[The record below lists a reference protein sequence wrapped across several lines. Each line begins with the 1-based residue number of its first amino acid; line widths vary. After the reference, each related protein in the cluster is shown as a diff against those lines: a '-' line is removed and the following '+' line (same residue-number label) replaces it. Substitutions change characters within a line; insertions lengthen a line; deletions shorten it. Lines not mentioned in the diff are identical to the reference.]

1 MRVLGI
7 LVSIAA
13 LLNVALAESEITRLA
28 EAFTKV
34 PPCAQKCSVV
44 TLQAAGC
51 DLLDVRNCFC
61 SNGDLQLKVSV
72 CVVET
77 CKVEDQAAATLILQ
91 NEICYDIPQ
100 PSRSAEI
107 IRDVIIISSI
117 TFPIIGLR
125 FFSRSLVSNRL
136 WLDDW
141 AVVVAAVLM
150 VPMVVIPI
158 YNATLGFGRHFWD
171 VDPKNVIILRKL
183 YYISQIFYLLVQG
196 LAKVSILFL
205 YLRIFPDRQFRRII
219 HIALVWM
226 ACRTVIFVCVVVF
239 QCIPV
244 AVSWDQS
251 VVGKCADQQAFVY
264 AGAAVSI
271 FEDIVIMFL
280 PVYELNGL
288 TLSLKKRLVLVFM
301 FALGSFASITSIIRL
316 KYIVSYGTTID
327 LTYANVD
334 PVIWSILE
342 SFTAVICSSL
352 ICLRPLI
359 VKIVPKSFPSTEM
372 SETTRTPTS
381 PGWAKSI
388 NVKLTSK
395 LRHSSNRFELH
406 SQGGEGLTTADNV
419 IRVQRSWVTETSPAD
434 RAVSVEMKGE
444 RSSFGTLTTGKNSL
458 DQGV

>member
-1 MRVLGI
+1 MRILGI
-7 LVSIAA
+7 LVSIAS
-13 LLNVALAESEITRLA
+13 LLNVALAESETNRLV

-34 PPCAQKCSVV
+34 PPCAQKCSVT
-44 TLQAAGC
+44 TLKAAGC
-51 DLLDVRNCFC
+51 ELLDVRNCFC
-61 SNGDLQLKVSV
+61 SNEDLQLQVSV

-91 NEICYDIPQ
+91 NGICYDIPQ

-107 IRDVIIISSI
+107 IRDVIIISAI
-117 TFPIIGLR
+117 TFPIIALR
-125 FFSRSLVSNRL
+125 FVSRSLVSNRL

-141 AVVVAAVLM
+141 AVVVAAVRRPEIQSTDTFINDLGQILM
-150 VPMVVIPI
+150 IPMVVIPI

-171 VDPKNVIILRKL
+171 VDPKNVIILRK
-183 YYISQIFYLLVQG
+183 
-196 LAKVSILFL
+196 
-205 YLRIFPDRQFRRII
+205 
-219 HIALVWM
+219 
-226 ACRTVIFVCVVVF
+226 
-239 QCIPV
+239 
-244 AVSWDQS
+244 S

-264 AGAAVSI
+264 SGAAVSI

-301 FALGSFASITSIIRL
+301 FAIGSFASITSIIRL

-359 VKIVPKSFPSTEM
+359 VKIIPKSFPSTEM
-372 SETTRTPTS
+372 SEATRTPTT

-388 NVKLTSK
+388 NVKLASK
-395 LRHSSNRFELH
+395 MRHTSNRFELH
-406 SQGGEGLTTADNV
+406 SQGGDGLTAADNV
-419 IRVQRSWVTETSPAD
+419 IRVEKSWVTETSPAD
-434 RAVSVEMKGE
+434 RAASLEMKG
-444 RSSFGTLTTGKNSL
+444 RSSCSTLTTGKTSW

>member
-7 LVSIAA
+7 LVSIAT
-13 LLNVALAESEITRLA
+13 LVHVTLAQGERELV

-34 PPCAQKCSVV
+34 PSCAQKCSVK
-44 TLQAAGC
+44 TLGAAKC
-51 DLLDVRNCFC
+51 ELLDVRNCFC
-61 SNGDLQLKVSV
+61 ADEALQLAVSV

-77 CKVEDQAAATLILQ
+77 CTVKDQSAATIILQ
-91 NEICYDIPQ
+91 TEICNGIPH

-107 IRDVIIISSI
+107 IRDVIIIASI
-117 TFPIIGLR
+117 TFPIIALR
-125 FFSRSLVSNRL
+125 FISRSLVSNRL

-141 AVVVAAVLM
+141 AVVVAAILM

-158 YNATLGFGRHFWD
+158 YNATLGFGKHFWD
-171 VDPKNVIILRKL
+171 VNPDNVVILRKL
-183 YYISQIFYLLVQG
+183 YYISQILYILVQG
-196 LAKVSILFL
+196 LAKVSILLL
-205 YLRIFPDRQFRRII
+205 YLRIFPDRNFRRII

-226 ACRTVIFVCVVVF
+226 AARTIIFVCVIVF

-280 PVYELNGL
+280 PVYELNAL

-342 SFTAVICSSL
+342 SFTAIICASL
-352 ICLRPLI
+352 MCLRPLI

-372 SETTRTPTS
+372 SEATRTPTT

-388 NVKLTSK
+388 NVKLASK
-395 LRHSSNRFELH
+395 MRHSSNRFELH
-406 SQGGEGLTTADNV
+406 SQGGEGLVDSDNV
-419 IRVQRSWVTETSPAD
+419 IRVQKSWVTETHPA
-434 RAVSVEMKGE
+434 RTAESLEMKG
-444 RSSFGTLTTGKNSL
+444 RSSCGTLPTGKNSW
-458 DQGV
+458 DQEG

>member
-13 LLNVALAESEITRLA
+13 LLNVAVAESETSKLA

-34 PPCAQKCSVV
+34 PSCAQKCSIV
-44 TLQAAGC
+44 TLNAAGC

-61 SNGDLQLKVSV
+61 TNQDLQLQVSV

-91 NEICYDIPQ
+91 NEICYDISQ

-117 TFPIIGLR
+117 TFPIIALR
-125 FFSRSLVSNRL
+125 FYSRSLVSNKL

-141 AVVVAAVLM
+141 AVVVAAILM
-150 VPMVVIPI
+150 IPMIVIPI

-183 YYISQIFYLLVQG
+183 YYISQIFYLLLQG

-226 ACRTVIFVCVVVF
+226 ACRTVVFVCVVVF

-251 VVGKCADQQAFVY
+251 VIGKCADQQAFVY

-372 SETTRTPTS
+372 SDATRTPTT

-388 NVKLTSK
+388 NVKLASK
-395 LRHSSNRFELH
+395 MRHSSNRFELH
-406 SQGGEGLTTADNV
+406 SQGGEGLTAADNV
-419 IRVQRSWVTETSPAD
+419 IRVQKSWVTETSPAD
-434 RAVSVEMKGE
+434 RAASLEMKG
-444 RSSFGTLTTGKNSL
+444 RSSCGTLTTGKNSWE
-458 DQGV
+458 QGV